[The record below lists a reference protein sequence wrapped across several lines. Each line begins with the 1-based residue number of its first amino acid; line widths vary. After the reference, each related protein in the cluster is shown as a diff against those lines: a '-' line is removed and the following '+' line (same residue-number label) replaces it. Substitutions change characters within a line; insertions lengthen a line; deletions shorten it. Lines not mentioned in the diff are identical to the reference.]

1 MNNWNYKSID
11 AVIDSMVYLRKGQ
24 ISNLAQSPILQGF
37 AMNEIRLL
45 ENRANLVK
53 GFHSLFNE
61 NNISKAIFHWMGI
74 RK

>member
-53 GFHSLFNE
+53 GFNSFFNE
-61 NNISKAIFHWMGI
+61 NNPSKVIFYWMSL
-74 RK
+74 R

>member
-1 MNNWNYKSID
+1 MNKYHNYVD
-11 AVIDSMVYLRKGQ
+11 AVIDSMVYLRKVQ
-24 ISNLAQSPILQGF
+24 ISNLAQNPNLQSI

-74 RK
+74 R